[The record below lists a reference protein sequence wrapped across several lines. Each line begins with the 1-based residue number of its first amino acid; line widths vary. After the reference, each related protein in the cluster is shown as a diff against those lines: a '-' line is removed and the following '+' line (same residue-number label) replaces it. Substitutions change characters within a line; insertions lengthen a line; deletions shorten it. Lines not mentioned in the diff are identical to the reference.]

1 MGTILS
7 GCQYLQLNFCLCK
20 ISEGLIPTLCCSPKL
35 GKEGK
40 GFKVRI
46 YFTQKDQ
53 ERRRTANVGKL
64 MKEIADEERV
74 LTSDP

>member
-7 GCQYLQLNFCLCK
+7 GYQYLQLKFCLCK
-20 ISEGLIPTLCCSPKL
+20 IREGLIPTLCCSPKL

-40 GFKVRI
+40 GFTGRI
-46 YFTQKDQ
+46 YFTQKEQ
-53 ERRRTANVGKL
+53 ERRRTANYGKVT
-64 MKEIADEERV
+64 KEIADEERV